1 MCNALGLPAAGA
13 SACEFKD
20 PGAWKNAGM
29 DLELSGK
36 RAVVTGAS
44 RGIGLAVAR
53 GLVAEGA
60 DVALIGRDRERLER
74 AAEELAAAGPSVLPV
89 VCDTGFDEAVARMAQ
104 TVTGELGAVDILVN
118 CAAKVN
124 VGPMRDEDL
133 DEHLNVKLKGYL
145 RCTRAFAP
153 AMAQRGWGRI
163 VNVSGL
169 AARQTGSVVGSV
181 RNVAVAAM
189 TKNLADEYGAQ
200 GVNVT
205 VVHPA
210 LTRTERTPDT
220 LAAMATAR
228 GSTPEEVEAAI
239 AKGIT
244 IGRIVTAEEV
254 ASVIVFLAS
263 PRSVSITG
271 DAVAVG
277 GGARGGIYY

>member
-1 MCNALGLPAAGA
+1 ML
-13 SACEFKD
+13 EV
-20 PGAWKNAGM
+20 
-29 DLELSGK
+29 DLQLTGK

-53 GLVAEGA
+53 ALVAEGA
-60 DVALIGRDRERLER
+60 DVALIARDRERLEAA
-74 AAEELAAAGPSVLPV
+74 AAELSETGSPAPRVLPV
-89 VCDTGFDEAVARMAQ
+89 VCDTGSDEAVAAMAA
-104 TVTGELGAVDILVN
+104 TVTEQLGPPDILVN

-145 RCTRAFAP
+145 RCARAFAP
-153 AMAQRGWGRI
+153 GMSERGWGRI

-169 AARQTGSVVGSV
+169 AGRQTGSVVGSV

-189 TKNLADEYGAQ
+189 TKNLADEYGSD

-205 VVHPA
+205 VVHPGM
-210 LTRTERTPDT
+210 TRTERTPDT
-220 LAAMATAR
+220 LAAMAGAR

-239 AKGIT
+239 ARGIS
-244 IGRIVTAEEV
+244 IGRMVSAEEV
-254 ASVIVFLAS
+254 ADVIVFLAS

-271 DAVAVG
+271 DPIPVG
-277 GGARGGIYY
+277 GGAKGPIHY